1 MFSYLINWHKVDAKN
16 PFQRDCVERFNIVQ
30 LCKIFH
36 RTLQEVMSLPID
48 FYGDVMTILN
58 IEGEKQKQEQ
68 DRSKRKKFNS
78 SE

>member
-1 MFSYLINWHKVDAKN
+1 
-16 PFQRDCVERFNIVQ
+16 
-30 LCKIFH
+30 
-36 RTLQEVMSLPID
+36 MSLPID